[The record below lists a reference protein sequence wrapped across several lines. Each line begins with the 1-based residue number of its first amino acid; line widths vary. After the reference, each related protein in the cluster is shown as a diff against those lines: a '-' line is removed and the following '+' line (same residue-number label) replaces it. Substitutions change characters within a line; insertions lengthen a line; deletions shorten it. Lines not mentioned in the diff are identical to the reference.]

1 MIVLEENSVYS
12 IWREY
17 TLSYNDREVLMWL
30 YCPIVGAEA
39 ISLYNML
46 DTLIGNKNRYD
57 SMFNSDLAKRLAISI
72 NELDLNRKK
81 LEAVN
86 LLETYRKE
94 DVSGI
99 KYIYKLLPPATPKK
113 FFSDSNIVL
122 KGLLCK
128 TMGEKYMLS
137 AREHFAIGASIS
149 SEYVDVS
156 TSATDVYLIDLDEPY
171 YEMEN
176 GYTSFVDKQFK
187 SVESD
192 FDKEVFYEGL
202 KERHVDKAI
211 IDDDLSEILRI
222 GTIYGVKPEKC
233 AELVENSISS
243 NNVFSVEN
251 FKNLAMNLVKYGS
264 KKDFIRSNT
273 SGNTES
279 ARTLREYENI
289 SPADFLGLV
298 SGATPLKSELELID
312 TLSKEY
318 GFTSGI
324 INFILDYTLTHC
336 DNKLPEKFVLKV
348 AITLK
353 RSNIKTAYDAMAT
366 LYRNDKNAKK
376 YINKDAQVTHRQSA
390 TNSDLEETSEKENV
404 DVSNLDVLIGD
415 DEL

>member
-30 YCPIVGAEA
+30 YCPIIGAEA
-39 ISLYNML
+39 MSLYYML
-46 DTLIGNKNRYD
+46 DTIIGNKNRYD
-57 SMFNSDLAKRLAISI
+57 FMFNFELAKRLSISL
-72 NELDLNRKK
+72 NELDMIRKK

-86 LLETYRKE
+86 LLDTFRKE
-94 DVSGI
+94 DASGI

-128 TMGEKYMLS
+128 IMGEKYMVN
-137 AREHFAIGASIS
+137 AREHFAIGSNIS
-149 SEYVDVS
+149 SDYNDIS
-156 TSATDVYLIDLDEPY
+156 ASATDIYMIDLDEPY
-171 YEMEN
+171 YEMEK
-176 GYTSFVDKQFK
+176 GYSTFVDKQFK

-192 FDKEVFYEGL
+192 FDKDLFYNCL
-202 KERHVDKAI
+202 ANNHFDKKI
-211 IDDDLSEILRI
+211 IENDIEEILRI

-233 AELVENSISS
+233 AELVESS
-243 NNVFSVEN
+243 TSSSNVFSIDT
-251 FKNLAMNLVKYGS
+251 FKNLAMSIVKYGS

-273 SGNTES
+273 SGNS
-279 ARTLREYENI
+279 INARTLKEYENI

-298 SGATPLKSELELID
+298 SGATPLRSELELID
-312 TLSKEY
+312 KLSSEY

-336 DNKLPEKFVLKV
+336 ENKLPEKFVLKV
-348 AITLK
+348 AMTLK

-366 LYRNDKNAKK
+366 LYRNDKITQKIVKKENASSSKL
-376 YINKDAQVTHRQSA
+376 
-390 TNSDLEETSEKENV
+390 NSKLSNDKQEESEETST
-404 DVSNLDVLIGD
+404 SNLDLLIGD

>member
-1 MIVLEENSVYS
+1 
-12 IWREY
+12 
-17 TLSYNDREVLMWL
+17 
-30 YCPIVGAEA
+30 
-39 ISLYNML
+39 
-46 DTLIGNKNRYD
+46 
-57 SMFNSDLAKRLAISI
+57 
-72 NELDLNRKK
+72 
-81 LEAVN
+81 
-86 LLETYRKE
+86 
-94 DVSGI
+94 
-99 KYIYKLLPPATPKK
+99 
-113 FFSDSNIVL
+113 
-122 KGLLCK
+122 
-128 TMGEKYMLS
+128 MGEKYMLN

-251 FKNLAMNLVKYGS
+251 FKNLAMSLVKYGS

-376 YINKDAQVTHRQSA
+376 YINKDTHRQSA

>member
-128 TMGEKYMLS
+128 TMGENICLML
-137 AREHFAIGASIS
+137 E
-149 SEYVDVS
+149 S
-156 TSATDVYLIDLDEPY
+156 TLQLALL
-171 YEMEN
+171 
-176 GYTSFVDKQFK
+176 F
-187 SVESD
+187 
-192 FDKEVFYEGL
+192 
-202 KERHVDKAI
+202 
-211 IDDDLSEILRI
+211 LRNMSMCQHLQQ
-222 GTIYGVKPEKC
+222 T
-233 AELVENSISS
+233 
-243 NNVFSVEN
+243 
-251 FKNLAMNLVKYGS
+251 
-264 KKDFIRSNT
+264 FI
-273 SGNTES
+273 
-279 ARTLREYENI
+279 
-289 SPADFLGLV
+289 
-298 SGATPLKSELELID
+298 
-312 TLSKEY
+312 
-318 GFTSGI
+318 
-324 INFILDYTLTHC
+324 
-336 DNKLPEKFVLKV
+336 
-348 AITLK
+348 
-353 RSNIKTAYDAMAT
+353 
-366 LYRNDKNAKK
+366 
-376 YINKDAQVTHRQSA
+376 
-390 TNSDLEETSEKENV
+390 
-404 DVSNLDVLIGD
+404 
-415 DEL
+415 